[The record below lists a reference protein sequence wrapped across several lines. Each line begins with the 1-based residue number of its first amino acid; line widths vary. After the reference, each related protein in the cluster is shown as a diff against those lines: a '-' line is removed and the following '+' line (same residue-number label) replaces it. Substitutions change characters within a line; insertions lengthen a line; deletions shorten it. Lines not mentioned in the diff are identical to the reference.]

1 MSQIVFA
8 EEAWAEYIFW
18 QSQDRKTV
26 RRINQLLASI
36 EREGPINGVGKPEKL
51 KYQKGAYSRRID
63 DANRLVYSVSE
74 NQIVVKSCR
83 GHYKD

>member
-26 RRINQLLASI
+26 KRINQLLASI
-36 EREGPINGVGKPEKL
+36 EREGLMNGVGKPEKL
-51 KYQKGAYSRRID
+51 KYQKGAYRY
-63 DANRLVYSVSE
+63 V
-74 NQIVVKSCR
+74 
-83 GHYKD
+83 